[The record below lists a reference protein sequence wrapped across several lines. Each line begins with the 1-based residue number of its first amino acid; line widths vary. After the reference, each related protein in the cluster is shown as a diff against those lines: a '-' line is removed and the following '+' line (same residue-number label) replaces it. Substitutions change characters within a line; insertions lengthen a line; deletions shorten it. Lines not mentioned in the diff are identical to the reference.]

1 MSAIEAPVGSS
12 RPSPVFNAEWD
23 DRRECWTLYESPDDG
38 SREKWYFTV
47 DQPEHSNTRCCGC
60 GRKILEHSLRL
71 GYPTSDVFSAD
82 GVRTLYVHEHC
93 LAEDVFIGCPA
104 VKDLCGQRSIRHL
117 SVWLGKH
124 VHGFDSLKDKK
135 QMKLAVGFRESMCV
149 KTYNAEDQPSTAEAP
164 QEEASQRSAGIQT
177 SPPASPAPPEDLVR
191 PFTRQQLDELSLPQL
206 RKCCEEVGVSST
218 GKRAFITQEA
228 ETAPFPGTGG
238 EGERSS
244 KEIQEGSGTEAG
256 RGFEYYW

>member
-1 MSAIEAPVGSS
+1 
-12 RPSPVFNAEWD
+12 
-23 DRRECWTLYESPDDG
+23 
-38 SREKWYFTV
+38 
-47 DQPEHSNTRCCGC
+47 
-60 GRKILEHSLRL
+60 
-71 GYPTSDVFSAD
+71 AD

-135 QMKLAVGFRESMCV
+135 QMKLAVGFRESML
-149 KTYNAEDQPSTAEAP
+149 TYNAEDQPSTAEAP

>member
-1 MSAIEAPVGSS
+1 MSAIEAPLGPS

-23 DRRECWTLYESPDDG
+23 GRRECWTLYESPDDG

-93 LAEDVFIGCPA
+93 LAEDVFLGCPA

-135 QMKLAVGFRESMCV
+135 QMKLAVGFRESML
-149 KTYNAEDQPSTAEAP
+149 TYNAEDTAEAP
-164 QEEASQRSAGIQT
+164 QEEAPQRSAGIQT
-177 SPPASPAPPEDLVR
+177 SPPASPAPLEDLVR

-206 RKCCEEVGVSST
+206 RKCCEEVGVS
-218 GKRAFITQEA
+218 
-228 ETAPFPGTGG
+228 
-238 EGERSS
+238 
-244 KEIQEGSGTEAG
+244 
-256 RGFEYYW
+256 